1 MASVFKQKCPSCDEA
16 ILIKDRKQIGKKID
30 CPNCKFRLV
39 VEDPEPVEEVEV
51 VEEGDAK
58 PAAAGKPGAAPTKKP
73 AAPAG
78 AKGVPAAK
86 PPAGAKPAKK
96 PSLDDDE
103 DDGRPRKK
111 KRKKDS
117 ASAVLVVGI
126 AVAVCAL
133 GLLGVAGYFVF
144 LADGSGKSAN
154 RNTGRP
160 RDPEETKPATEPEVP
175 PDPSQRQVEPTNL
188 LPNDTEGVVHLH
200 VNQLYRSLVGRAAF
214 ETPGAFP
221 PKWIENKLGLKIDEV
236 DDLILAESFSK
247 NWAFCVLRTRKPIET
262 AALKDKL
269 ALTPAEGG
277 SVKGQEYFI
286 TPPTA
291 WLDNLNR
298 VVAEGYAREKPA
310 APARPRPLYLRVVDP
325 QTLVL
330 ADLPPMKAFLDS
342 QGKPKVLTKPED
354 APNPR
359 GGAQATDQISPRYL
373 TVPTPLKKVLDRVE
387 AGKSPPLCSIAWNQ
401 ASVRS
406 ALEKSIKLI
415 PGKGAT
421 DWVNGLNQA
430 DALGLSVSVGDQI
443 VLTLSTDAQGSA
455 LNQFFRET
463 VLPELG
469 KLLSGAGAVVEVNG
483 VRQGPAGKDDKQ
495 RPRFN
500 LQLESEQKNV
510 TLVVELQLPGE
521 RVNQFLLEQVFQ
533 PEMVRLRG
541 MTTMIAE
548 PKTVFDLADGMKA
561 GSQQLKAFPRGTV
574 ERKGINFGRPFPP
587 DQRLSWV
594 TGMLPFLGHDDVA
607 RRLSPDRGWRPEIDG
622 NSLIDNNARLGAVL
636 IPQLIDPSSPASSWW
651 VTMPSVPRRNYAATH
666 YVGLAGVGLDAAE
679 YPADD
684 PQYANRLGI
693 FGYNRETKLDDV
705 KDGLSNTI
713 LMIQVPPTY
722 KRPWI
727 AGGGATVQ
735 GVPETKSIEPF
746 VSTQRDGKQGTV
758 ALMADG
764 SVRFIPADIPDDAFK
779 GLTTING
786 GEKVEPDKDTTPLPR
801 PAAKGQPAAG
811 Q

>member
-30 CPNCKFRLV
+30 CTNCKFRFV

-51 VEEGDAK
+51 IEEGSPQ
-58 PAAAGKPGAAPTKKP
+58 PAAPGKPSAAPTKKP
-73 AAPAG
+73 AAPAAG
-78 AKGVPAAK
+78 AKGAPATK
-86 PPAGAKPAKK
+86 PPAGTKPAKK
-96 PSLDDDE
+96 PARDE
-103 DDGRPRKK
+103 DEDEGQPRKK
-111 KRKKDS
+111 ARKKDS

-144 LADGSGKSAN
+144 LSDGSGKSIG
-154 RNTGRP
+154 RNTGSKS
-160 RDPEETKPATEPEVP
+160 RDPVETKPTTEPDVP
-175 PDPSQRQVEPTNL
+175 PDPTQRLVEPVNL

-221 PKWIENKLGLKIDEV
+221 PKLIENKLGLKIDEV

-247 NWAFCVLRTRKPIET
+247 NWAFCVLRTSKDKPIDM
-262 AALKDKL
+262 AQLKDKL
-269 ALTPAEGG
+269 ALTAAEGG
-277 SVKGQEYFI
+277 SIKGQEYFV

-310 APARPRPLYLRVVDP
+310 ASPKPRQLYLRVVDP
-325 QTLVL
+325 RTLVL
-330 ADLPPMKAFLDS
+330 ADLVPLKSFLDS
-342 QGKPKVLTKPED
+342 QGKPKELTKPED

-359 GGAQATDQISPRYL
+359 GGPQAADQISKRYL

-387 AGKSPPLCSIAWNQ
+387 AGKTPPLCSLAWNQ

-406 ALEKSIKLI
+406 ALEKSLKLI
-415 PGKGAT
+415 PGKGAK
-421 DWVNGLNQA
+421 DWLNGLNQA
-430 DALGLSVSVGDQI
+430 DALGLSVSVGDKI
-443 VLTLSTDAQGSA
+443 VLTLSTDSQGSA
-455 LNQFFRET
+455 LNQLFRET
-463 VLPELG
+463 VQPELG
-469 KLLSGAGAVVEVNG
+469 KLLSGTGAIVEVNG
-483 VRQGPAGKDDKQ
+483 VPTAPTGKDANQ

-500 LQLESEQKNV
+500 LQLETEQKNA

-541 MTTMIAE
+541 MTTMITE
-548 PKTVFDLADGMKA
+548 PKTVFDLADGLKE
-561 GSQQLKAFPRGTV
+561 GSQKLKGFPRGTV
-574 ERKGINFGRPFPP
+574 ERKGVNFGRQFPP

-594 TGMLPFLGHDDVA
+594 TGMLPFLGYDDVA
-607 RRLSPDRGWRPEIDG
+607 RRLSPERGWRPEYDG

-636 IPQLIDPSSPASSWW
+636 IPQLLDPSSPASTWW
-651 VTMPSVPRRNYAATH
+651 VTMPSVPHRNYAATH

-679 YPADD
+679 YPAND

-693 FGYNRETKLDDV
+693 FGYNRETKLEDV

-746 VSTQRDGKQGTV
+746 ISTQRDGKKGTV

-764 SVRFIPADIPDDAFK
+764 SVRFIPAEIPDDAFR

-786 GEKVEPDKDTTPLPR
+786 GEKIEADKITTPLPR
-801 PAAKGQPAAG
+801 PAAAR
-811 Q
+811 